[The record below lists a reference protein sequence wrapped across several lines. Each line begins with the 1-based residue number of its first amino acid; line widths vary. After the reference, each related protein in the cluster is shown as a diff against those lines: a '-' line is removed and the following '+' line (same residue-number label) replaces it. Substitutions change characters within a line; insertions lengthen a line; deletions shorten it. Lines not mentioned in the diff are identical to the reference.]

1 MADLPPATFM
11 VPALFVLIFLGIP
24 VSFSL
29 IVVAV
34 GFAIYAVGDMA
45 GLQLYRFVGSVASN
59 YALAAVP
66 LFIFMGAMLEGSG
79 MATRLFVLMKR
90 WFGRLPG
97 GMSIATIAMCTVF
110 AAGTGIVGAVEVMVG
125 LIAIPAMLREGYDR
139 KIVSGVI
146 CAGGSLGTMI
156 PPSIVVIIYASAA
169 NQSVGDLFAAVL
181 YPGAIMVA
189 LFIVWVV
196 IHGLFIHDRN
206 AQPVDGSI
214 LPAQDQQEHVDASVF
229 SLLPPLLLV
238 TFVVGSIMAGIA
250 AVTEAAAVGA
260 LGTILLNVLYRDFT
274 WERFR
279 QATMKTVLVTSMI
292 LLIVVGGTLFTSVFR
307 LTGGAGLVSGI
318 VNSFDFSAMQ
328 LTLLFLLVI
337 FILGALLDWVS
348 VVLIAVPIFLPFLAA
363 NGIDPIWFAVL
374 VIIMLQTSYLTPPM
388 APSIFYLR
396 SIAPASFTYRDMYLG
411 VLPFVGCQLIVLLLV
426 LLFPGLATSLPDY
439 LLSVR

>member
-1 MADLPPATFM
+1 M
-11 VPALFVLIFLGIP
+11 VPALFLLIFLGIP

-29 IVVAV
+29 IITAV
-34 GFAIYAVGDMA
+34 GLAVLAVGDVA

-79 MATRLFVLMKR
+79 MATRLFALMKR

-125 LIAIPAMLREGYDR
+125 LLAIPAMLRERYDR
-139 KIVSGVI
+139 KIISGVI

-169 NQSVGDLFAAVL
+169 NESVGDLFAAVL
-181 YPGAIMVA
+181 LPGLIMVG
-189 LFIVWVV
+189 LFVVWVT
-196 IHGLFIHDRN
+196 IHGLLIHDKTAPIADPDVLPEEDGAGHQN
-206 AQPVDGSI
+206 ASA
-214 LPAQDQQEHVDASVF
+214 L

-238 TFVVGSIMAGIA
+238 LLVVGSIMAGIA

-260 LGTILLNVLYRDFT
+260 VGTVLLNVLYRDFT
-274 WERFR
+274 WKRFGA
-279 QATMKTVLVTSMI
+279 ATLKTVVVTSMI

-307 LTGGAGLVSGI
+307 LTGGAAMVNDLVNAANLDS
-318 VNSFDFSAMQ
+318 MQ
-328 LTLLFLLVI
+328 LTLLFLAIV

-348 VVLIAVPIFLPFLAA
+348 VVLIAVPIFLPFLAP
-363 NGIDPIWFAVL
+363 NGIDPLWFGVM
-374 VIIMLQTSYLTPPM
+374 VIIMIQTSYLTPPM

-396 SIAPASFTYRDMYLG
+396 SIAPDSFTYRDMYLG
-411 VLPFVGCQLIVLLLV
+411 VLPFVICQLGVLVIVLM
-426 LLFPGLATSLPDY
+426 FPGVATSLPDY
-439 LLSVR
+439 LLRVR